1 MGKFRVNFADV
12 ESSFQPLPEGT
23 YECMVSSL
31 EVRESRSS
39 DNDYV
44 NWELKV
50 LDDEHEG
57 RRLWMITSLG
67 PRALWKLKD
76 TLLALDVIEED
87 DDIELEWEDGVD
99 ITPQEGPNVTF
110 PEVVGM
116 PCVAVVRNQMYEG
129 RERNRV
135 EELMLSG
142 SEAPAP
148 AAKEKAK
155 SNSRPTKAAPTGA
168 RRKLR

>member
-23 YECMVSSL
+23 YECAVTSV

-39 DNDYV
+39 DNDYL

-50 LDDEHEG
+50 LDDENEG

-76 TLLALDVIEED
+76 TLLALEVISED
-87 DDIELEWEDGVD
+87 DDIDLEWEDGVD

-110 PEVVGM
+110 PELVGM
-116 PCVAVVRNQMYEG
+116 ACAAVVRNQMYEG
-129 RERNRV
+129 KERNRV
-135 EELMLSG
+135 EELTPSG

-148 AAKEKAK
+148 AEKAK
-155 SNSRPTKAAPTGA
+155 SGRPTKAPATGS